1 MDNAAFSYPAYL
13 LALAELYSA
22 DSMFPEAFPAL
33 SEIAVFAAQAADR
46 AFGNVFY
53 GETAYPD
60 APVAASGKPTGRR
73 ASVVNEET
81 GFAVHHGGPDMDTPV
96 AEASRSAAE
105 GQYSLLR
112 RGAVLA
118 SLSGGTGPGERRAV
132 NGAVPKRNA
141 VVSLR
146 SAGYPAE
153 QTAAEYRAL
162 SSVPAALASYAAGA
176 SAKEPFAAERAFGLS
191 ADPADTPSGRRNGDA
206 YTTLRDARQ
215 SGGRELPP
223 LTVYSVGA
231 GNAPAELRARRSFRL
246 WNTDG
251 NAFPDRAGGEDPY
264 GGTLRRRDTEAYT
277 AAPSDGNGA
286 LRHPQYGGKDADA
299 RPLYSY
305 YEFPAESAAGAIYRY
320 AADRSAIGQAA
331 MRTELPAFGELLS
344 DDRED
349 REAAVRS
356 AVFAPLRFDN
366 ASAAEPDRPLR
377 TEGNAYA
384 VSTGGKTGGFFGP
397 VRTETP
403 DEDAKDPFS
412 SPERSFDE
420 EMSGFISQL
429 RAALSASPDLTYNV

>member
-1 MDNAAFSYPAYL
+1 MDNAVFSYPAYL

-33 SEIAVFAAQAADR
+33 SEVTVFAAQTADR

-81 GFAVHHGGPDMDTPV
+81 GFAVHPVGQDMDTPAADV
-96 AEASRSAAE
+96 PRSAAD
-105 GQYSLLR
+105 GQPSLLR
-112 RGAVLA
+112 RGAALA
-118 SLSGGTGPGERRAV
+118 SLSGRTGSGERRAV

-176 SAKEPFAAERAFGLS
+176 SAKEPFAAERVFGLS

-215 SGGRELPP
+215 SVGRELPP
-223 LTVYSVGA
+223 LTVYPVGA

-305 YEFPAESAAGAIYRY
+305 YELPAESAAGAIYRY

-366 ASAAEPDRPLR
+366 ASAAEPDGPLR